1 MFILSLSTMAHAE
14 NPPRHPVRTAQM
26 RLLTGVLA
34 LLLLAGCGQSPT
46 TPAASTLPAPTPAP
60 TAPSAPA
67 ATSTE
72 TSVTATPP
80 VLNLPTTTPT
90 DAPFAPPAL
99 ELVVDGLESPLFVT
113 HAGDGSG
120 RLFVVEK
127 TGAIRILENGVLRP
141 EPFLDVSA
149 KITLSGNEQGLL
161 GLVFSPDYETTGYF
175 YINFTSAQRES
186 PAGTIALGST
196 IVERYA
202 VSAADPNRADPDS
215 AFEILR
221 VAQPARNHNAGM
233 LAFGPDG
240 YLYVLL
246 GDGGGSAIA
255 NGQDP
260 NALLGKGLR
269 LDVSDPVIPY
279 QIPADNP
286 FVTADLNGVDVRDE
300 IYFLGFR
307 NPWRYSFDRVTGD
320 LWIGDVGQ
328 NIYEEINVVTQGMP
342 GGLNFGWAIM
352 EATHCYGAETCDA
365 AGLTL
370 PVAEYAH
377 GEDGCSVTGGYV
389 YRGSAVPG
397 WGGHYFFSDY
407 CSGKIW
413 TLPNREKAWEAEELV
428 DTPLTVASF
437 GEDEAG
443 EMYVVDYAG
452 ALYRLVAGE

>member
-1 MFILSLSTMAHAE
+1 MSALPLSTMVHAE
-14 NPPRHPVRTAQM
+14 NPPRQPDRTAQM
-26 RLLTGVLA
+26 RLLTGALA
-34 LLLLAGCGQSPT
+34 LLLLAGCGQSPVT
-46 TPAASTLPAPTPAP
+46 SATPTLRAPTPAP
-60 TAPSAPA
+60 AVTSAPA
-67 ATSTE
+67 ATG
-72 TSVTATPP
+72 TATSAAATP
-80 VLNLPTTTPT
+80 VALNLPTTTPT
-90 DAPFAPPAL
+90 VAPFAPLAL
-99 ELVVDGLESPLFVT
+99 ELVADGLESPLFVT

-127 TGAIRILENGVLRP
+127 TGAIRILENGALHP
-141 EPFLDVSA
+141 APFLDVSA
-149 KITLSGNEQGLL
+149 KITLAGNEQGLL
-161 GLVFSPDYETTGYF
+161 GLVFAPDFETSGHF
-175 YINFTSAQRES
+175 YINYTSAQRDA
-186 PAGTIALGST
+186 PAGAIALGTT

-202 VSAADPNRADPDS
+202 ISAADPNRADPDS

-269 LDVSDPVIPY
+269 LDVSDPAIPY

-286 FVTADLNGVDVRDE
+286 FVTAGLNGVDVRDE

-352 EATHCYGAETCDA
+352 EATHCYGAETCDTS
-365 AGLTL
+365 GLTL

-397 WGGHYFFSDY
+397 WGGHYFF
-407 CSGKIW
+407 I
-413 TLPNREKAWEAEELV
+413 
-428 DTPLTVASF
+428 DTALTVASF

-443 EMYVVDYAG
+443 ELYVVDYAG
-452 ALYRLVAGE
+452 ALYRMVAGE